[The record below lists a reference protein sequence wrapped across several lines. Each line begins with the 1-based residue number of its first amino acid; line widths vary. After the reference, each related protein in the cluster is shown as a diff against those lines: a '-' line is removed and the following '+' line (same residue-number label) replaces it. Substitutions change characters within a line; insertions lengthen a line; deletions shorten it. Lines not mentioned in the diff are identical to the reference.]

1 MEEHGTQAVLERL
14 DELVALMRRIDTR
27 LQHLTQGLER
37 REPFPDDPDLERP
50 RRLTL
55 ADPARTELVGRAGA
69 T

>member
-1 MEEHGTQAVLERL
+1 MEEQGTQAVLERL

-27 LQHLTQGLER
+27 LQHLTRGLER
-37 REPFPDDPDLERP
+37 REPFPDDPDLGQP

-55 ADPARTELVGRAGA
+55 DDPARTDLGRTGA